1 MDMCISNIVGKRAE
15 SPRPDEIIALVE
27 PPEVVKVVKARGTK
41 RCLLTAFGDKT
52 YTRERTPDGGAGSLV
67 LPPLRLDGQDEAMA
81 GEGQSEK
88 GKAAAESGRPSAALR
103 LSVRA
108 KKACMDGGSSMHNS
122 AELERELSLALL
134 PDELDTET
142 MFSVGA
148 CLPPSGLRT
157 PPRTVCRL
165 ELDLDLSPLQGLRL
179 FDRMDQQEGVLLPSE
194 GLQLFDH
201 FQPLHAE
208 I

>member
-1 MDMCISNIVGKRAE
+1 MDMCIENIVGKRAE

-67 LPPLRLDGQDEAMA
+67 LPQLRLDGQDEAMA
-81 GEGQSEK
+81 GEVQGEK
-88 GKAAAESGRPSAALR
+88 GKSAAESGRPSAALR

-122 AELERELSLALL
+122 AALERELSQALVGRAGHGDDVFGGRVPPPVRAAHAAAHGVPAGARRGPR
-134 PDELDTET
+134 PDGPEPDAGPAALRPHR
-142 MFSVGA
+142 VRQN
-148 CLPPSGLRT
+148 SGGT
-157 PPRTVCRL
+157 SCRRFL
-165 ELDLDLSPLQGLRL
+165 GCAA
-179 FDRMDQQEGVLLPSE
+179 V
-194 GLQLFDH
+194 
-201 FQPLHAE
+201 A
-208 I
+208 